1 MGNMSY
7 CRFENTSRDLLDC
20 LDAIQSGEIDD
31 LNDYEQSGLRGILE
45 YAKEIVDMEE
55 EIIDSLENQE

>member
-45 YAKEIVDMEE
+45 YAKEIVGMEE
-55 EIIDSLENQE
+55 DIEYTLENQE